1 MKLPFLVAYLDPGTG
16 SYVLQLAL
24 AGIFGALYAAKHAWA
39 QFKGKVLR
47 GAPVKVDAPGS
58 AVSGHRTRDLR

>member
-16 SYVLQLAL
+16 SYVLPLAL

-39 QFKGKVLR
+39 QLKGKVLR
-47 GAPVKVDAPGS
+47 GATVKADAQGS
-58 AVSGHRTRDLR
+58 GASGHRNSDRR